1 MSEKKFFLL
10 QNISDYLNFLSNIK
24 GLAKN
29 TTLSYQRDLV
39 KFSSFA
45 QSQNITNFEMLTE
58 EICSGWIANLFE
70 SSVNAR
76 SIQRHISSVKGF
88 FNYAIKH
95 GLILNSPFE
104 LIGSPKS
111 PNYLPSVLSPE
122 DIEQLLNFKPK
133 NAQEIRD
140 MAIVE
145 LIYSSGLRVSEAINV
160 NLSDFEE
167 SKDFLRV
174 LGKGSKTRL
183 VPVGRFA
190 QSAINKW
197 INKRKTLA
205 TVDEA
210 LFVNL
215 RGKRISARSIQE
227 RIKHLALRQ
236 GLPPVNPHMLRHSF
250 ATHLLESSGDL
261 RSIQELLG
269 HSSLSTTQIYT
280 RLDYQHLIKVY
291 EKSHPRA
298 TKINVSN

>member
-1 MSEKKFFLL
+1 MNEKQYFL
-10 QNISDYLNFLSNIK
+10 ISKILDYLDFLENIK
-24 GLAKN
+24 GLSTN
-29 TTLSYQRDLV
+29 TIKSYQRDLM
-39 KFSSFA
+39 KFSHFSELADIDNFA
-45 QSQNITNFEMLTE
+45 MFNE
-58 EICSGWIANLFE
+58 EICSGWIADLFQQDV
-70 SSVNAR
+70 SAR

-88 FNYAIKH
+88 FIYAQKNT
-95 GLILNSPFE
+95 LIDRSPFE
-104 LIGSPKS
+104 LINSPKS
-111 PNYLPSVLSPE
+111 PSYLPSVLSPE
-122 DIEQLLNFKPK
+122 DVEQLLNFKPK
-133 NAQEIRD
+133 NIQEIRD

-145 LIYSSGLRVSEAINV
+145 LIYSSGLRVSEAVNV
-160 NLSDFEE
+160 DLDDFEE
-167 SKDFLRV
+167 SGNFLRV

-197 INKRKTLA
+197 IKGRKKISTI
-205 TVDEA
+205 DKA

-215 RGKRISARSIQE
+215 RGGRISTRSIQE
-227 RIKHLALRQ
+227 RIKNLALMQ

-280 RLDYQHLIKVY
+280 RLDYQHLIKIY

-298 TKINVSN
+298 TKTNA

>member
-10 QNISDYLNFLSNIK
+10 RNIADYLNFLSNIK

-45 QSQNITNFEMLTE
+45 QSQNITNFQMLTE

-122 DIEQLLNFKPK
+122 NIEQLLNFKPK

-160 NLSDFEE
+160 NLNDFEE

-280 RLDYQHLIKVY
+280 RLDYQHLIKIY
-291 EKSHPRA
+291 EQSHPRA

>member
-10 QNISDYLNFLSNIK
+10 RNIADYLNFLSNIK

-45 QSQNITNFEMLTE
+45 QSQNITNFQMLTE

-122 DIEQLLNFKPK
+122 NIEQLLNFKPK

-160 NLSDFEE
+160 NLNDFEE

>member
-45 QSQNITNFEMLTE
+45 QSQNITNFQMLTE

-160 NLSDFEE
+160 NLNDFEE

-250 ATHLLESSGDL
+250 ATHLLESSVDL